1 MVATHT
7 GAVLGQLLAVQLA
20 LYSIVYSQLW
30 EETGHSPL
38 VVWDGSVGH
47 SVKEKQRT

>member
-7 GAVLGQLLAVQLA
+7 GAVLGQLLAVRLA
-20 LYSIVYSQLW
+20 FYSTVYSQLW
-30 EETGHSPL
+30 ETGHSPL
-38 VVWDGSVGH
+38 VAWDGSVGH